1 MIKSLLFYF
10 RKQKKNDDHSSK
22 SNLERFKGQTLLDD
36 SVDDASS
43 IFYRP
48 KTQETKQTY
57 EVLLGF
63 IQEAIGDQARNILCG
78 AADEVL
84 ILLKNDKLRDKDRKN
99 EIEQLLSTKVPEQ
112 RFAFL
117 VNLGKKITDWTTDDK
132 GGKDDEDIDETYG
145 VNVEFDE
152 SGDEDEGDENEVRD
166 EDEGDLSEGEEA
178 KMDYTIQEKNLK
190 SNTNDE
196 FARPTKSLQPHS
208 IDAFWLQR
216 NLSKVYAEATDAKLK
231 AQEVLE
237 ILQTASDDRELENR
251 LVILLG
257 YDQFDF
263 IKTLRTHRQMI
274 LYCTLL
280 ASSQSASEKSKI
292 EEKMKSD
299 PELVWILQALSE
311 TNRSDTIQDDR
322 DRRASSKRSRAD
334 DDDDQE
340 PMETEKRTTDVS
352 ANNPQHVVNLE
363 DLVFTQGSHFM
374 ANKSCRLPDGSFR
387 LQKKGYEEVHVPA
400 LKPSALDP
408 GEVNFSKRHKSLSI
422 L

>member
-1 MIKSLLFYF
+1 MFLF
-10 RKQKKNDDHSSK
+10 RKQKKNEDHSSK
-22 SNLERFKGQTLLDD
+22 SDLSRYKGQTLLDE
-36 SVDDASS
+36 SIDDASS

-84 ILLKNDKLRDKDRKN
+84 ILLKNDKLRDKDRKS
-99 EIEQLLSTKVPEQ
+99 EIESLLSTKIQDQ

-117 VNLGKKITDWTTDDK
+117 VNLGKKITDWTTDEK
-132 GGKDDEDIDETYG
+132 GGKEDEDIDETYG

-152 SGDEDEGDENEVRD
+152 SGDEDERDENEIREDD
-166 EDEGDLSEGEEA
+166 EELSEGEEA
-178 KMDYTIQEKNLK
+178 KMDYTIQEKNLNK
-190 SNTNDE
+190 TNTNDE
-196 FARPTKSLQPHS
+196 FSRPTKTLRPHA

-237 ILQTASDDRELENR
+237 ILKTASDDRELENR

-280 ASSQSASEKSKI
+280 ASSQSASEKAKI
-292 EEKMKSD
+292 EEKMKND
-299 PELVWILQALSE
+299 PDLVWILQALSE
-311 TNRSDTIQDDR
+311 TDRNEIVQDER
-322 DRRASSKRSRAD
+322 DRRTSSKRNRGD
-334 DDDDQE
+334 DDDEDQE
-340 PMETEKRTTDVS
+340 VEKGKTDIS
-352 ANNPQHVVNLE
+352 TNNPQHVVNLE

-408 GEVNFSKRHKSLSI
+408 GEVSSYLFLK
-422 L
+422 